1 MGSLFYRS
9 GWWNGKLCFS
19 KSGKNEMGGFSVI
32 HMNRRELYTLDEIVM
47 ADTNRDRPQQ
57 GVSLVFSCIFKK
69 YG

>member
-47 ADTNRDRPQQ
+47 ADTN
-57 GVSLVFSCIFKK
+57 I
-69 YG
+69 